1 MSKQVEKAKQ
11 IETIILS
18 HNKSKAA
25 KKFRAGVTFTW
36 KEFRN
41 LFSEVYPQ
49 LKGITPT
56 KTANALHYVNAYVG
70 LNSLLAEKGM
80 VIKSRKHCQEFHI
93 LGKGDIIWDSSTEQF
108 VKAKSNIQAV
118 DAKVSAC
125 YAKAA
130 NVIKYALRLKDGLTK
145 HNAKFTTKLTANEI
159 KRATGVIT
167 RVTAKS
173 YGC

>member
-1 MSKQVEKAKQ
+1 
-11 IETIILS
+11 
-18 HNKSKAA
+18 
-25 KKFRAGVTFTW
+25 
-36 KEFRN
+36 
-41 LFSEVYPQ
+41 
-49 LKGITPT
+49 
-56 KTANALHYVNAYVG
+56 
-70 LNSLLAEKGM
+70 M
-80 VIKSRKHCQEFHI
+80 VIKSRKHCQEFHV

-125 YAKAA
+125 YTKAA

-159 KRATGVIT
+159 KRATGIIT

-173 YGC
+173 YGN